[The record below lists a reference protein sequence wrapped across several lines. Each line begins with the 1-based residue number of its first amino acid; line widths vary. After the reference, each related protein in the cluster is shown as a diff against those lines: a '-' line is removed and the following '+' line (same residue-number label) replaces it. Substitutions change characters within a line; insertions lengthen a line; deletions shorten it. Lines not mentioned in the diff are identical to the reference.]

1 MPDVMFVAPDLHGGV
16 GRCVAFI
23 ADALPERGVQASL
36 FLLRARNREYPVAN
50 PRVTRALPVIESPA
64 SLRLMLPVAFARLV
78 AQIRRDKPAVVCS
91 HGLLCN
97 MLVVLAKKVLR
108 GTFATVAFEH
118 SSPAIH
124 YGASRMRRLKC
135 WLVSQTYRR
144 HDAVVGVSRGVKEDL
159 VSMFPPLRGKVQTIY
174 NGVPLEN
181 VREQS
186 AEPPA
191 PGPAAA
197 SMAAAAPNPAGQAS
211 PYHVVAVGRLEA
223 VKDYATLIDAAA
235 LLDDPGIRFT
245 ILGEG
250 SEHAALQ
257 KRIDGRPSRSPVTLA
272 GHIDNPFPVI
282 AGAGAFALTSLRES
296 FGNVLVEALCLGVP
310 VISTDCPHGPAEIL
324 DSGRYGLLVPVG
336 DAAALAAAVRRL
348 AYDGEMREQ
357 LAAQGPER
365 ADAFSLERHCHDV
378 IALFQPLMR
387 RSAS

>member
-1 MPDVMFVAPDLHGGV
+1 MPDVLFVAPDLHGGV

-23 ADALPERGVQASL
+23 VDALPEQGVDSAL
-36 FLLRARNREYPVAN
+36 FLLRSRNREYPVAN
-50 PRVTRALPVIESPA
+50 PKVTRALPIIES
-64 SLRLMLPVAFARLV
+64 STKLRLMLPFAFMKLM
-78 AQIRRDKPAVVCS
+78 AQIRRDKPAIVCS

-97 MLVVLAKKVLR
+97 MLVVLARKMLGGKFR
-108 GTFATVAFEH
+108 TVAFEH

-124 YGASRMRRLKC
+124 YGASKMRRLKC

-159 VSMFPPLRGKVQTIY
+159 VSMFPPLRGKVHTIY
-174 NGVPLEN
+174 NGVPLDN
-181 VREQS
+181 VRRQGAQR
-186 AEPPA
+186 AE
-191 PGPAAA
+191 GD
-197 SMAAAAPNPAGQAS
+197 SAAPYQ
-211 PYHVVAVGRLEA
+211 VVAVGRLEA

-235 LLDDPGIRFT
+235 LLDDPGIAFT

-257 KRIDGRPSRSPVTLA
+257 KRIDERASRSPVTLA

-282 AGAGAFALTSLRES
+282 ASAGAFALTSIRES

-324 DSGRYGLLVPVG
+324 DAGRYGLLVPVG
-336 DAAALAAAVRRL
+336 DAAALADAVRRL
-348 AYDGEMREQ
+348 AYDAKMREQ

-365 ADAFSLERHCHDV
+365 ADAFSLERHCRNV
-378 IALFQPLMR
+378 IALFQPLMQR
-387 RSAS
+387 GTP

>member
-1 MPDVMFVAPDLHGGV
+1 MPDVLFVAPDLHGGV

-23 ADALPERGVQASL
+23 VDALPEQGVDSAL
-36 FLLRARNREYPVAN
+36 FLLRSRNREYPVSN
-50 PRVTRALPVIESPA
+50 PKVTRALPIIES
-64 SLRLMLPVAFARLV
+64 STKLRLMLPFAFMQLM
-78 AQIRRDKPAVVCS
+78 AQIRRDKPAIVCS

-97 MLVVLAKKVLR
+97 MLVVLARKMLR
-108 GTFATVAFEH
+108 GKFRTVAFEH

-124 YGASRMRRLKC
+124 YGASKMRRLKC

-159 VSMFPPLRGKVQTIY
+159 VSMFPPLRGKVHTIY
-174 NGVPLEN
+174 NGVPLDN
-181 VREQS
+181 VRRQGAQRIE
-186 AEPPA
+186 
-191 PGPAAA
+191 GDG
-197 SMAAAAPNPAGQAS
+197 AAPYQ
-211 PYHVVAVGRLEA
+211 VVAVGRLEA

-235 LLDDPGIRFT
+235 LLDDPGIAFT

-257 KRIDGRPSRSPVTLA
+257 KRIEERASRSPVTLA

-282 AGAGAFALTSLRES
+282 ASAGAFALTSIRES

-324 DSGRYGLLVPVG
+324 DAGRYGLLVPVG
-336 DAAALAAAVRRL
+336 DAAALADAVRRL
-348 AYDGEMREQ
+348 AYDAKMREQ

-365 ADAFSLERHCHDV
+365 ADAFSLERHCRNV
-378 IALFQPLMR
+378 IALFQPLMQR
-387 RSAS
+387 GTP

>member
-1 MPDVMFVAPDLHGGV
+1 MPDVLFVAPDLHGGV

-23 ADALPERGVQASL
+23 VDALPEQGVDSAL
-36 FLLRARNREYPVAN
+36 FLLRSRNREYPVSN
-50 PRVTRALPVIESPA
+50 PKVTRALPVYESPA
-64 SLRLMLPVAFARLV
+64 ALRLMLPVAFLRLLR
-78 AQIRRDKPAVVCS
+78 QIRRDKPAIVCS

-97 MLVVLAKKVLR
+97 MLVVLAKKLLR
-108 GTFATVAFEH
+108 GRFSTVAFEH

-159 VSMFPPLRGKVQTIY
+159 VSMFPPLRGKVHTIY
-174 NGVPLEN
+174 NGVPLDN
-181 VREQS
+181 VRRQ
-186 AEPPA
+186 
-191 PGPAAA
+191 G
-197 SMAAAAPNPAGQAS
+197 AAAAPQPPQQAPAQA

-235 LLDDPGIRFT
+235 LLDDPGIAFT

-250 SEHAALQ
+250 SEHDALQ
-257 KRIDGRPSRSPVTLA
+257 KRIDEHGSRTPVRLA

-282 AGAGAFALTSLRES
+282 AGAGAFALTSVRES

-324 DSGRYGLLVPVG
+324 DAGRYGLLVPVG
-336 DAAALAAAVRRL
+336 DAAALADAVRRL
-348 AYDGEMREQ
+348 AYDSEMRQ
-357 LAAQGPER
+357 RLAAQGPER
-365 ADAFSLERHCHDV
+365 ADAFSLERHCRNV
-378 IALFQPLMR
+378 ISLFQPLMQR
-387 RSAS
+387 GTP

>member
-1 MPDVMFVAPDLHGGV
+1 MSDVLFVAPDLHGGV

-23 ADALPERGVQASL
+23 VDALPEQGVDSAL
-36 FLLRARNREYPVAN
+36 FLLRSRNREYPIAN
-50 PRVTRALPVIESPA
+50 PKVTRAFPIIESPTK
-64 SLRLMLPVAFARLV
+64 LRLALPVAFFKLL
-78 AQIRRDKPAVVCS
+78 QHIRREKPAIVCS

-108 GTFATVAFEH
+108 GNFRTVAFEH

-124 YGASRMRRLKC
+124 YGASKMRRLKC

-159 VSMFPPLRGKVQTIY
+159 VSMFPPLRGKVHTIY
-174 NGVPLEN
+174 NGVPLDN
-181 VREQS
+181 VRRQGAQPRLNEGG
-186 AEPPA
+186 E
-191 PGPAAA
+191 
-197 SMAAAAPNPAGQAS
+197 S

-235 LLDDPGIRFT
+235 LLDDPRIAFT

-257 KRIDGRPSRSPVTLA
+257 KRIDDRPSRTQVTLA

-282 AGAGAFALTSLRES
+282 AGAGAFALTSVRES

-324 DSGRYGLLVPVG
+324 DAGRYGLLVPVG
-336 DAAALAAAVRRL
+336 DAEALAEAVRRL
-348 AYDGEMREQ
+348 AYDGEMREK

-365 ADAFSLERHCHDV
+365 ADAFSLERHCRNV
-378 IALFQPLMR
+378 IDLFRPLMQR
-387 RSAS
+387 GTP

>member
-1 MPDVMFVAPDLHGGV
+1 MPDVLFVAPDLHGGV

-23 ADALPERGVQASL
+23 ADALPERGVEASL
-36 FLLRARNREYPVAN
+36 FLLRSRNREYPVTN
-50 PRVTRALPVIESPA
+50 PRVTRALPVNESPTA
-64 SLRLMLPVAFARLV
+64 LRLRLPLAFARLV
-78 AQIRRDKPAVVCS
+78 AQIRRERPAIVCS

-108 GTFATVAFEH
+108 GDFATVAFEH

-159 VSMFPPLRGKVQTIY
+159 VSMFPPLRGKVRTIY
-174 NGVPLEN
+174 NGVPLDE

-186 AEPPA
+186 ASRQAPA
-191 PGPAAA
+191 RADAAA
-197 SMAAAAPNPAGQAS
+197 

-235 LLDDPGIRFT
+235 LLDDPGIHFT

-250 SEHAALQ
+250 SEHGALQ
-257 KRIDGRPSRSPVTLA
+257 RRIDARPSRSPVTLA

-282 AGAGAFALTSLRES
+282 AGAGAFALTSVRES

-324 DSGRYGLLVPVG
+324 DAGRYGLLVPVG

-348 AYDGEMREQ
+348 AYDGRMRER
-357 LAAQGPER
+357 LAADGPAR
-365 ADAFSLERHCHDV
+365 ADAFSLERHCRDV
-378 IALFQPLMR
+378 IDLFQPLMR
-387 RSAS
+387 RGAS

>member
-1 MPDVMFVAPDLHGGV
+1 MPDVLFVAPDLHGGV

-23 ADALPERGVQASL
+23 VDALPEQGVDSAL
-36 FLLRARNREYPVAN
+36 FLLRSRIREYPVSN
-50 PRVTRALPVIESPA
+50 PKVTRALPVNESPA
-64 SLRLMLPVAFARLV
+64 ALRLMLPVAFFKLLR
-78 AQIRRDKPAVVCS
+78 QIRRDKPAIVCS

-97 MLVVLAKKVLR
+97 MLVIAAKKLLR
-108 GTFATVAFEH
+108 GKFSTVAFEH

-124 YGASRMRRLKC
+124 YGASRMRRLKF

-159 VSMFPPLRGKVQTIY
+159 VSMFPPLRGKVHTIY
-174 NGVPLEN
+174 NGVPLDN
-181 VREQS
+181 VRAQGGRGGDETPQ
-186 AEPPA
+186 PA
-191 PGPAAA
+191 
-197 SMAAAAPNPAGQAS
+197 

-223 VKDYATLIDAAA
+223 VKDYATLIDAAT

-257 KRIDGRPSRSPVTLA
+257 KRIDESGSRTPVTLA

-336 DAAALAAAVRRL
+336 DAAALAEAVRRL
-348 AYDGEMREQ
+348 AYDGEMRERF
-357 LAAQGPER
+357 AEQGPER
-365 ADAFSLERHCHDV
+365 ADAFSLERHCRNV
-378 IALFQPLMR
+378 IALFRPLMQR
-387 RSAS
+387 GTP

>member
-1 MPDVMFVAPDLHGGV
+1 MPDVLFVAPDLHGGV

-23 ADALPERGVQASL
+23 VDALPEQGVDSAL
-36 FLLRARNREYPVAN
+36 FLLRSRIREYPVSN
-50 PRVTRALPVIESPA
+50 PKVTRALPVNESPTA
-64 SLRLMLPVAFARLV
+64 LRLMLPVAFFKLLM
-78 AQIRRDKPAVVCS
+78 QIRRDKPAIVCS

-97 MLVVLAKKVLR
+97 MLVVAAKKLLR
-108 GTFATVAFEH
+108 GKFATVAFEH

-159 VSMFPPLRGKVQTIY
+159 VSMFPPLRGKVHTIY

-181 VREQS
+181 VRTQGGRGGDD
-186 AEPPA
+186 PA
-191 PGPAAA
+191 QPA
-197 SMAAAAPNPAGQAS
+197 

-257 KRIDGRPSRSPVTLA
+257 KRIDERGSRSPVTLA

-336 DAAALAAAVRRL
+336 DAAALAEAVRRL
-348 AYDGEMREQ
+348 AYDAEMRERF
-357 LAAQGPER
+357 AEQGPER
-365 ADAFSLERHCHDV
+365 ADAFSLERHCRNV
-378 IALFQPLMR
+378 IALFRPLMQR
-387 RSAS
+387 GTP

>member
-1 MPDVMFVAPDLHGGV
+1 MPDVLFVAPDLHGGV

-23 ADALPERGVQASL
+23 VDALPEQGVDSAL
-36 FLLRARNREYPVAN
+36 FLLRSRNREYPVAN
-50 PRVTRALPVIESPA
+50 PKVTRALPIIES
-64 SLRLMLPVAFARLV
+64 STKLRLMLPFAFMQLM
-78 AQIRRDKPAVVCS
+78 AQIRRDKPAIVCS

-97 MLVVLAKKVLR
+97 MLVVLARKMLGGKFR
-108 GTFATVAFEH
+108 TVAFEH

-124 YGASRMRRLKC
+124 YGASKMRRLKC

-159 VSMFPPLRGKVQTIY
+159 VSMFPPLRGKVHTIY
-174 NGVPLEN
+174 NGVPLDN
-181 VREQS
+181 VRRQGAQRTEGDGT
-186 AEPPA
+186 A
-191 PGPAAA
+191 
-197 SMAAAAPNPAGQAS
+197 

-235 LLDDPGIRFT
+235 LLDDPGIAFT

-257 KRIDGRPSRSPVTLA
+257 KRIDERASRSPVTLA

-282 AGAGAFALTSLRES
+282 ASAGAFALTSIRES

-324 DSGRYGLLVPVG
+324 DAGRYGLLVPVG
-336 DAAALAAAVRRL
+336 DAAALADAVRRL
-348 AYDGEMREQ
+348 AYDAKMREQ

-365 ADAFSLERHCHDV
+365 ADAFSLERHCRNV
-378 IALFQPLMR
+378 IALFQPLMQR
-387 RSAS
+387 GTP

>member
-1 MPDVMFVAPDLHGGV
+1 MPDVLFVAPDLHGGV

-23 ADALPERGVQASL
+23 ADALPERGLDAAL
-36 FLLRARNREYPVAN
+36 FLLRSRNREYPVAN
-50 PRVTRALPVIESPA
+50 PRVTRALPVIESPT
-64 SLRLMLPVAFARLV
+64 SLRLMLPVAFWRLLK
-78 AQIRRDKPAVVCS
+78 QIRRDRPAIVCS

-97 MLVVLAKKVLR
+97 MLVVLARKLLR
-108 GTFATVAFEH
+108 GKFATVAFEH

-159 VSMFPPLRGKVQTIY
+159 VSMFPPLRGKVRTIY
-174 NGVPLEN
+174 NGVPLDE

-186 AEPPA
+186 ATSTDAE
-191 PGPAAA
+191 PAAA
-197 SMAAAAPNPAGQAS
+197 

-257 KRIDGRPSRSPVTLA
+257 KRIDARASRSPVTLA

-282 AGAGAFALTSLRES
+282 AGAGAFALTSVRES

-324 DSGRYGLLVPVG
+324 DAGRYGLLVPVG

-348 AYDGEMREQ
+348 AYDGDLRAR
-357 LAAQGPER
+357 LAAVGPGR
-365 ADAFSLERHCHDV
+365 ADAFSLERHCRDV
-378 IALFQPLMR
+378 IELFQPLMR
-387 RSAS
+387 RAAS

>member
-23 ADALPERGVQASL
+23 VDALPEQGVDSSL
-36 FLLRARNREYPVAN
+36 FLLRSRNREYPVAN
-50 PRVTRALPVIESPA
+50 PKVTRALPIIES
-64 SLRLMLPVAFARLV
+64 STKLRLMLPLAFFHLLR
-78 AQIRRDKPAVVCS
+78 QIQRDKPAIVCS

-97 MLVVLAKKVLR
+97 MLVVLAKKILR
-108 GTFATVAFEH
+108 GTFSTVAFEH

-124 YGASRMRRLKC
+124 YGASRMRRLKY

-159 VSMFPPLRGKVQTIY
+159 VSMFPPLRGKVHTIY

-181 VREQS
+181 VRRQS
-186 AEPPA
+186 ALR
-191 PGPAAA
+191 PAA
-197 SMAAAAPNPAGQAS
+197 PDTQA

-235 LLDDPGIRFT
+235 LLDDPGITFT

-257 KRIDGRPSRSPVTLA
+257 QRIDERASRSPVRLA
-272 GHIDNPFPVI
+272 GHIDNPFPMI

-324 DSGRYGLLVPVG
+324 DAGRYGLLVPVG
-336 DAAALAAAVRRL
+336 DPAALADAVRRL
-348 AYDGEMREQ
+348 AYDNEMREQ

-365 ADAFSLERHCHDV
+365 ADAFSLERHCRNV
-378 IALFQPLMR
+378 IALFQPLMQR
-387 RSAS
+387 GTP

>member
-1 MPDVMFVAPDLHGGV
+1 
-16 GRCVAFI
+16 VAF
-23 ADALPERGVQASL
+23 
-36 FLLRARNREYPVAN
+36 FKLL
-50 PRVTRALPVIESPA
+50 
-64 SLRLMLPVAFARLV
+64 M
-78 AQIRRDKPAVVCS
+78 QIRRDKPAIVCS

-97 MLVVLAKKVLR
+97 MLVVAAKKLLR
-108 GTFATVAFEH
+108 GKFATVAFEH

-159 VSMFPPLRGKVQTIY
+159 VSMFPPLRGKVHTIY

-181 VREQS
+181 VRAQGGRGGDD
-186 AEPPA
+186 PA
-191 PGPAAA
+191 QPA
-197 SMAAAAPNPAGQAS
+197 

-257 KRIDGRPSRSPVTLA
+257 KRIDERGSRSPVTLA

-336 DAAALAAAVRRL
+336 DAAALAEAVRRL
-348 AYDGEMREQ
+348 AYDAEMRERF
-357 LAAQGPER
+357 AEQGPER
-365 ADAFSLERHCHDV
+365 ADAFSLERHCRNV
-378 IALFQPLMR
+378 IALFRPLMQR
-387 RSAS
+387 GTP

>member
-1 MPDVMFVAPDLHGGV
+1 MPDVLFVAPDLHGGV

-23 ADALPERGVQASL
+23 ADALPQRGVPASL
-36 FLLRARNREYPVAN
+36 FLLRSRNREYPIAN
-50 PRVTRALPVIESPA
+50 LRVTRALPVLESPSA
-64 SLRLMLPVAFARLV
+64 LRLRLPLAFARLV

-108 GTFATVAFEH
+108 GQFATVAFEH

-159 VSMFPPLRGKVQTIY
+159 VSMFPPLRGKVRTIY
-174 NGVPLEN
+174 NGVPLED

-186 AEPPA
+186 SAWPA
-191 PGPAAA
+191 PLPAA
-197 SMAAAAPNPAGQAS
+197 GDVTQ

-257 KRIDGRPSRSPVTLA
+257 KRIDAHASRSPVTLA
-272 GHIDNPFPVI
+272 GHVDNPFPMI

-348 AYDGEMREQ
+348 ADDGEMRER

-365 ADAFSLERHCHDV
+365 ADAFSLERHCQDV
-378 IALFQPLMR
+378 IALFQPLLR
-387 RSAS
+387 RRAS

>member
-1 MPDVMFVAPDLHGGV
+1 MPDVLFVAPDLHGGV

-23 ADALPERGVQASL
+23 ADALPERGVEASL
-36 FLLRARNREYPVAN
+36 FLLRSRNREYPVAN
-50 PRVTRALPVIESPA
+50 PRVTRALPVIESPTA
-64 SLRLMLPVAFARLV
+64 LRLRLPLAFARLL
-78 AQIRRDKPAVVCS
+78 AQIRRERPAIVCS

-108 GTFATVAFEH
+108 GDFATVAFEH

-159 VSMFPPLRGKVQTIY
+159 VSMFPPLRGKVRTIY
-174 NGVPLEN
+174 NGVPLDD

-186 AEPPA
+186 VGGAAPA
-191 PGPAAA
+191 P
-197 SMAAAAPNPAGQAS
+197 AGA

-250 SEHAALQ
+250 SEHGALQ
-257 KRIDGRPSRSPVTLA
+257 RRIDARPSRSPVTLA

-282 AGAGAFALTSLRES
+282 AGAGAFALTSVRES

-324 DSGRYGLLVPVG
+324 DAGRYGVLVPVG

-348 AYDGEMREQ
+348 AYDGKMRER
-357 LAAQGPER
+357 LAAEGPAR
-365 ADAFSLERHCHDV
+365 ADAFSLERHCRDV
-378 IALFQPLMR
+378 IDLFQPLMR
-387 RSAS
+387 RGAS

>member
-1 MPDVMFVAPDLHGGV
+1 MPDVLFVAPDLHGGV

-23 ADALPERGVQASL
+23 VDALPEQGVDSAL
-36 FLLRARNREYPVAN
+36 FLLRSRNREYPVAN
-50 PRVTRALPVIESPA
+50 PKVTRALPIIES
-64 SLRLMLPVAFARLV
+64 STKLRLMLPFAFMQLM
-78 AQIRRDKPAVVCS
+78 AQIRRDKPAIVCS

-97 MLVVLAKKVLR
+97 MLVVLARKMLGGKFR
-108 GTFATVAFEH
+108 TVAFEH

-124 YGASRMRRLKC
+124 YGASKMRRLKC

-159 VSMFPPLRGKVQTIY
+159 VSMFPPLRGKVHTIY
-174 NGVPLEN
+174 NGVPLDN
-181 VREQS
+181 VRRQGAQR
-186 AEPPA
+186 AE
-191 PGPAAA
+191 GD
-197 SMAAAAPNPAGQAS
+197 SAAPYQ
-211 PYHVVAVGRLEA
+211 VVAVGRLEA

-235 LLDDPGIRFT
+235 LLDDPGIAFT

-257 KRIDGRPSRSPVTLA
+257 KRIDERASRSPVTLA

-282 AGAGAFALTSLRES
+282 ASAGAFALTSIRES

-324 DSGRYGLLVPVG
+324 DAGRYGLLVPVG
-336 DAAALAAAVRRL
+336 DAAALADAVRRL
-348 AYDGEMREQ
+348 AYDAKMREQ

-365 ADAFSLERHCHDV
+365 ADAFSLERHCRNV
-378 IALFQPLMR
+378 IALFQPLMQR
-387 RSAS
+387 GTP

>member
-1 MPDVMFVAPDLHGGV
+1 MPDVLFVAPDLHGGV

-23 ADALPERGVQASL
+23 ADALPERGVEASL
-36 FLLRARNREYPVAN
+36 FLLRSRNREYPVAN
-50 PRVTRALPVIESPA
+50 PRVTRALPVNESPTA
-64 SLRLMLPVAFARLV
+64 LRLRLPLAFARLV
-78 AQIRRDKPAVVCS
+78 AQIRRERPAIVCS

-108 GTFATVAFEH
+108 GDFATVAFEH

-159 VSMFPPLRGKVQTIY
+159 VSMFPPLRGKVRTIY
-174 NGVPLEN
+174 NGVPLDE

-186 AEPPA
+186 ASRQA
-191 PGPAAA
+191 PTRADAAA
-197 SMAAAAPNPAGQAS
+197 

-235 LLDDPGIRFT
+235 LLDDPGIHFT

-250 SEHAALQ
+250 SEHGALQ
-257 KRIDGRPSRSPVTLA
+257 RRIDARPSRSPVTLA

-282 AGAGAFALTSLRES
+282 AGAGAFALTSVRES

-324 DSGRYGLLVPVG
+324 DAGRYGLLVPVG

-348 AYDGEMREQ
+348 AYDGRMRER
-357 LAAQGPER
+357 LAADGPAR
-365 ADAFSLERHCHDV
+365 ADAFSLERHCRDV
-378 IALFQPLMR
+378 IDLFQPLMR
-387 RSAS
+387 RGAS

>member
-1 MPDVMFVAPDLHGGV
+1 MPDVLFVAPDLHGGV

-23 ADALPERGVQASL
+23 VDALPEQGVDSAL
-36 FLLRARNREYPVAN
+36 FLLRSRNREYPVGN
-50 PRVTRALPVIESPA
+50 PKVTRALPVIESPTK
-64 SLRLMLPVAFARLV
+64 LRLMLPLAFMRLV
-78 AQIRRDKPAVVCS
+78 AQIRRDKPAIVCS

-97 MLVVLAKKVLR
+97 MLVVLARKFLG
-108 GTFATVAFEH
+108 GTFRTVAFEH

-159 VSMFPPLRGKVQTIY
+159 VSMFPPLRGKVHTIY
-174 NGVPLEN
+174 NGVPLDN
-181 VREQS
+181 VRKQGAQRAVGGS
-186 AEPPA
+186 DT
-191 PGPAAA
+191 
-197 SMAAAAPNPAGQAS
+197 
-211 PYHVVAVGRLEA
+211 PYQVVAVGRLEA

-235 LLDDPGIRFT
+235 LLDDPGIAFT

-250 SEHAALQ
+250 SEHDALQ
-257 KRIDGRPSRSPVTLA
+257 KRIDERPSRTSVTLA

-282 AGAGAFALTSLRES
+282 AGAGAFALTSIRES

-324 DSGRYGLLVPVG
+324 DAGRYGLLVPVG
-336 DAAALAAAVRRL
+336 DAAALADAVRRL
-348 AYDGEMREQ
+348 AYDGSIREQ

-365 ADAFSLERHCHDV
+365 ADAFSLERHCRNV
-378 IALFQPLMR
+378 IALFQPLMQR
-387 RSAS
+387 GTP

>member
-1 MPDVMFVAPDLHGGV
+1 MPDVLFVAPDLHGGV

-23 ADALPERGVQASL
+23 ADALPRRGVDAGL
-36 FLLRARNREYPVAN
+36 FLLRSRNREYPIAN
-50 PRVTRALPVIESPA
+50 PRVTRALPVLESPA
-64 SLRLMLPVAFARLV
+64 ALRLMLPLAFARLV
-78 AQIRRDKPAVVCS
+78 AQIRRDRPAIVCS

-97 MLVVLAKKVLR
+97 MLVVLAKKALR
-108 GTFATVAFEH
+108 GDFAIVAFEH

-124 YGASRMRRLKC
+124 YGASRMRGLKC
-135 WLVSQTYRR
+135 WLVSHTYRR

-159 VSMFPPLRGKVQTIY
+159 VSMFPPLRGKVRTIY
-174 NGVPLEN
+174 NGVPLDD

-186 AEPPA
+186 AAASRPA
-191 PGPAAA
+191 PAD
-197 SMAAAAPNPAGQAS
+197 AGA

-235 LLDDPGIRFT
+235 LLDDPGIHFT

-250 SEHAALQ
+250 SEHGALQ
-257 KRIDGRPSRSPVTLA
+257 RRIDARPSRSPVTLA

-282 AGAGAFALTSLRES
+282 ASAGAFALTSVRES

-324 DSGRYGLLVPVG
+324 DAGRYGLLVPVG

-348 AYDGEMREQ
+348 AYDGDMRER
-357 LAAQGPER
+357 LAADGPGR
-365 ADAFSLERHCHDV
+365 ADAFSLERHCRDV
-378 IALFQPLMR
+378 IDLFQPLMR
-387 RSAS
+387 RGAS

>member
-1 MPDVMFVAPDLHGGV
+1 
-16 GRCVAFI
+16 
-23 ADALPERGVQASL
+23 
-36 FLLRARNREYPVAN
+36 
-50 PRVTRALPVIESPA
+50 VTRALPVLESPA
-64 SLRLMLPVAFARLV
+64 ALRLMLPLAFARLV
-78 AQIRRDKPAVVCS
+78 AQIRRDRPAIVCS

-97 MLVVLAKKVLR
+97 MLVVLAKKALR
-108 GTFATVAFEH
+108 GDFAIVAFEH

-124 YGASRMRRLKC
+124 YGASRMRGLKC

-159 VSMFPPLRGKVQTIY
+159 VSMFPPLRGKVRTIY
-174 NGVPLEN
+174 NGVPLDD

-186 AEPPA
+186 AAASRPA
-191 PGPAAA
+191 PAD
-197 SMAAAAPNPAGQAS
+197 AGA

-235 LLDDPGIRFT
+235 LLDDPGIHFT

-250 SEHAALQ
+250 SEHGALQ
-257 KRIDGRPSRSPVTLA
+257 RRIDARPSRSPVTLA

-282 AGAGAFALTSLRES
+282 ASAGAFALTSVRES

-324 DSGRYGLLVPVG
+324 DAGRYGLLVPVG

-348 AYDGEMREQ
+348 AYDGDMRER
-357 LAAQGPER
+357 LAADGPGR
-365 ADAFSLERHCHDV
+365 ADAFSLERHCRDV
-378 IALFQPLMR
+378 IDLFQPLMR
-387 RSAS
+387 RGAS

>member
-1 MPDVMFVAPDLHGGV
+1 MPDVLFVAPDLHGGV

-64 SLRLMLPVAFARLV
+64 SLRLMLPLAFARLV

-144 HDAVVGVSRGVKEDL
+144 HDTVVGVSRGVKEDL

-181 VREQS
+181 VRAQS
-186 AEPPA
+186 AEQPVPGLGAATRAMA
-191 PGPAAA
+191 PG
-197 SMAAAAPNPAGQAS
+197 QADVAL

-257 KRIDGRPSRSPVTLA
+257 KRIDARPSRSAVTLA
-272 GHIDNPFPVI
+272 GHIDNPFPLI

-348 AYDGEMREQ
+348 AYDGETRER

-365 ADAFSLERHCHDV
+365 ADAFSLERHCRDV

-387 RSAS
+387 RSPS

>member
-1 MPDVMFVAPDLHGGV
+1 MPDVLFVAPDLHGGV

-23 ADALPERGVQASL
+23 VDALPEQGVDSAL
-36 FLLRARNREYPVAN
+36 FLLRSRIREYPVSN
-50 PRVTRALPVIESPA
+50 PKVTRALPVNESPTA
-64 SLRLMLPVAFARLV
+64 LRLMLPVAFFKLLM
-78 AQIRRDKPAVVCS
+78 QIRRDQPAIVCS

-97 MLVVLAKKVLR
+97 MLVVAAKKLLR
-108 GTFATVAFEH
+108 GKFATVAFEH

-159 VSMFPPLRGKVQTIY
+159 VSMFPPLRGKVHTIY

-181 VREQS
+181 VRTQGGRGGDD
-186 AEPPA
+186 PA
-191 PGPAAA
+191 QPA
-197 SMAAAAPNPAGQAS
+197 

-257 KRIDGRPSRSPVTLA
+257 KRIDERGSRSPVTLA

-336 DAAALAAAVRRL
+336 DAVALAEAVRRL
-348 AYDGEMREQ
+348 AYDAEMRERF
-357 LAAQGPER
+357 AEQGPER
-365 ADAFSLERHCHDV
+365 ADAFSLERHCRNV
-378 IALFQPLMR
+378 IALFRPLMQR
-387 RSAS
+387 GTP